1 MTPETS
7 TSTHYFWWLGRNYNK
22 DNVSLTQWMKDA
34 NARTFLE
41 DKTVL
46 EAQQR
51 NMTREPNQRPVPS
64 PADKGLTLAAKL
76 TEELLQGEAELKI

>member
-1 MTPETS
+1 
-7 TSTHYFWWLGRNYNK
+7 
-22 DNVSLTQWMKDA
+22 MKDA

-51 NMTREPNQRPVPS
+51 NMNREPKQRPVPS
-64 PADKGLTLAAKL
+64 PADQGITLAAKL
-76 TEELLQGEAELKI
+76 TEELLQGEAELKL

>member
-1 MTPETS
+1 
-7 TSTHYFWWLGRNYNK
+7 
-22 DNVSLTQWMKDA
+22 MKDA

-76 TEELLQGEAELKI
+76 TEELLQGEAE